1 MRTGFQRVLTNEDL
15 YPIDD
20 DMTSKVLLGRGQEA
34 WNNSNKSRPRA
45 LFWSTLWATRSAF
58 TYCLFPRICL
68 IGFRYAQPF
77 LLSRT
82 VNFASSLEEPD
93 SIGWG
98 LTGAFGLVFLG
109 LAIATGSYYHMTY
122 RFVTTVRGTLVS
134 LIYAKTMDLSI
145 TALDESVA
153 VTLMASDT
161 GQCLPRQYSAHIYLQ
176 ATTYPEIL
184 ETICLAFASIHE
196 IWAVPVELGIALW
209 LLERQLGL
217 AFLAPTAVA
226 IFAVCVLRV
235 NSAEYPRQLVFG
247 LWIKRD

>member
-1 MRTGFQRVLTNEDL
+1 MRTGFRRVLSNEDL

-20 DMTSKVLLGRGQEA
+20 NMTSKVLLNRGQES
-34 WNNSNKSRPRA
+34 WEKTNKSRPRA
-45 LFWSTLWATRSAF
+45 LFWSTMWAAKSAF
-58 TYCLFPRICL
+58 AYAIFPRVCL

-82 VNFASSLEEPD
+82 VNFASNPKEPE

-109 LAIATGSYYHMTY
+109 LAVATGSYYHMNY

-153 VTLMASDT
+153 VTLMANDT
-161 GQCLPRQYSAHIYLQ
+161 G
-176 ATTYPEIL
+176 
-184 ETICLAFASIHE
+184 
-196 IWAVPVELGIALW
+196 
-209 LLERQLGL
+209 
-217 AFLAPTAVA
+217 
-226 IFAVCVLRV
+226 
-235 NSAEYPRQLVFG
+235 
-247 LWIKRD
+247 K